1 MNSKRGQK
9 LVRLEKNAA
18 PRNLW
23 HFSRSKISVT
33 VGFKAKNLPC
43 SGRGVAAA
51 AVYVSLLYL
60 RIFHRTRTGVD
71 VVVADGCEKQAAGVS
86 IHQDFCRARLK

>member
-1 MNSKRGQK
+1 MHSS
-9 LVRLEKNAA
+9 
-18 PRNLW
+18 RNLW
-23 HFSRSKISVT
+23 HFSRSRISVT
-33 VGFKAKNLPC
+33 VGFKAKNLPH
-43 SGRGVAAA
+43 SGRGVAV

-86 IHQDFCRARLK
+86 IHQDCCRARLK